1 MIYYNKDHKFPLSI
15 DIRRL
20 FRMFTRVYTRDCPK
34 NGECK
39 IEEQG
44 RRNLLGRRTF
54 PRKRIHYRSS
64 RWIYGGSRAFY
75 TLAFLP
81 ASRERNYLIIT
92 LNARLRPRESIYRR
106 RRRWGSDL
114 YRAGVREGPED
125 DDGIYYGLVCVFKR
139 QSPSPVRT
147 TAIWSAGVAIDYR

>member
-1 MIYYNKDHKFPLSI
+1 MSTSQV
-15 DIRRL
+15 IRRCL
-20 FRMFTRVYTRDCPK
+20 RGTRAIVARAGNVK
-34 NGECK
+34 SRRAR
-39 IEEQG
+39 
-44 RRNLLGRRTF
+44 RRNLPGRRAF
-54 PRKRIHYRSS
+54 PRSTAHPLPVKPMDLRRVARVLHPRV
-64 RWIYGGSRAFY
+64 
-75 TLAFLP
+75 LP

-106 RRRWGSDL
+106 RGNDL
-114 YRAGVREGPED
+114 YQSGVREGPEDGDDEDD